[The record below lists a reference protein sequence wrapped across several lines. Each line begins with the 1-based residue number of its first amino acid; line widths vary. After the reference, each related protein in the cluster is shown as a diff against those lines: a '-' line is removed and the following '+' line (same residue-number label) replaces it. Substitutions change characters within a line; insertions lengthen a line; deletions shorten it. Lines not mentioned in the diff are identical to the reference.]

1 MYMLTVCIE
10 HRKALES
17 HLKRDD
23 WYLWAHMVK
32 GSITM
37 PVFQSL
43 DAYWPGLLVS
53 QSLKSFVMLNPNNR

>member
-1 MYMLTVCIE
+1 MCLEY
-10 HRKALES
+10 RKALEL
-17 HLKRDD
+17 HVKRDD
-23 WYLWAHMVK
+23 WYMWAHMFK

-53 QSLKSFVMLNPNNR
+53 QSAFSYN